1 MVFSS
6 HLFIFYY
13 LPAVLF
19 LYYLL
24 PVPRWRIGWLAT
36 VSYVFY
42 GWANPPWAL
51 IMFASTLIDYF
62 CGLGL
67 IRMSGLRRQADGHWE
82 AIPPSSPRTRGML
95 ALVVCSISA
104 NLALL
109 AFFKYYNFTEQNLNT
124 LALTLGS
131 HEWVPVLRV
140 VLPAGVSFYTFKSM
154 SYCIDVYRGEAPP
167 MSNFIDFNAF
177 EAMFPDLVAGPI
189 IRYGAIA
196 EQMRHRSHT
205 ADKFARGIAFL
216 ACGLAKKILIAN
228 PLGYLAD
235 ASFEAASRHA
245 LDAWTGLLAYA
256 FQIYFDFSGYSD
268 IAVGLGLMF
277 GFVFIKNFDGPYR
290 AESITDFWRRWH
302 ISLSTWLRDYLYIPL
317 GGNRKGPARAYLNLL
332 VVMLLGGLWH
342 GASWTFVV
350 WGAIH
355 GLMLMVERY
364 GGKESAYRRLPAM
377 VRVTITFGVVCLAWV
392 FFRAEHLSDA
402 GQYLASLVGLG
413 PQASGMDLV
422 AGVMY
427 TRYHL
432 ALLLL
437 AGVIVW
443 FAPQTWAFT
452 SRLTPVRAAWCM
464 LLLSVAIVFMWTQTE
479 NPFLYFQF

>member
-6 HLFIFYY
+6 HLFLFYF
-13 LPAVLF
+13 LPAVLL

-24 PVPRWRIGWLAT
+24 PVPRWRIGWLAA

-67 IRMSGLRRQADGHWE
+67 IRMSGLQRRADRHWNP
-82 AIPPSSPRTRGML
+82 IPSTTPRTRGML
-95 ALVVCSISA
+95 ALVICSISA

-109 AFFKYYNFTEQNLNT
+109 GFFKYYNFTEQNLNY
-124 LALTLGS
+124 LALALGG

-140 VLPAGVSFYTFKSM
+140 VLPVGVSFYTFKSM

-196 EQMRHRSHT
+196 EQMRHRAHT
-205 ADKFARGIAFL
+205 TDKFARGIAFL

-228 PLGYLAD
+228 PMGYMAD
-235 ASFEAASRHA
+235 ASFGSVSRHV

-277 GFVFIKNFDGPYR
+277 GFVFIKNFDAPYR

-317 GGNRKGPARAYLNLL
+317 GGNRKGNTRAYLNLIT
-332 VVMLLGGLWH
+332 VMLLGGLWH
-342 GASWTFVV
+342 GASWTFVA

-355 GLMLMVERY
+355 GLMLVVERF
-364 GGKESAYRRLPAM
+364 GGKESLYRRLPS
-377 VRVTITFGVVCLAWV
+377 VLRVAITFVVICLAWV
-392 FFRAEHLSDA
+392 FFRAEHLSA
-402 GQYLASLVGLG
+402 AWQYLASLVGLG
-413 PQASGMDLV
+413 QQTSGMDLV

-427 TRYHL
+427 SRYHI
-432 ALLLL
+432 ALLLI
-437 AGVIVW
+437 AGIIVW
-443 FAPQTWAFT
+443 FTPQTWTFT
-452 SRLTPVRAAWCM
+452 ARLTPIRAAWCI
-464 LLLSVAIVFMWTQTE
+464 LLLVTAILFMWTQTE